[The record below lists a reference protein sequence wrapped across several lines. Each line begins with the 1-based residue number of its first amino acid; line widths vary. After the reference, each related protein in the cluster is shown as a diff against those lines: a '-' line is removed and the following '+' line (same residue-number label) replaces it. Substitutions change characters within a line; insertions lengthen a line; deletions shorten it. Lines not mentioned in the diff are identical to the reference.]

1 MSQKNETK
9 VLVLSL
15 LITAAMLGGGA
26 WWFLNRNSDKQGN
39 TPTQPD
45 TPATIIPISPTT
57 EISTRLSTG
66 DKLLTGGA
74 TKAKQAAIF
83 ALATEDYTEAIAQLE
98 ASLQA
103 NRNDPEALIYL
114 NNARIGNDQAHHIAV
129 VIPASFDVN
138 GAKEILRGI
147 AQAQQEINSAGG
159 INSIPLKIL
168 IADDNND
175 PELAKQVAQSLAENS
190 DILGV
195 VGHWASDV
203 TLAAAE
209 VYEQE
214 KLVVI
219 SPVSTSV
226 QLSGFGNYI
235 FRTVPSDRFAGS
247 ALARYML
254 RDLDLK
260 QAAVFFN
267 SQSNY
272 SRSLKEVFTTDL
284 FAEGG
289 EVVEEF
295 DLSEPNFNAAEA
307 FQQAKARDAQ
317 VLVLV
322 ADVSNL
328 DKALQVVQ
336 VNDGDLEILA
346 GDDVYSAKTLQIGGR
361 DALGMVLAV
370 PWHIKGNPEAT
381 FPQAARDL
389 WVGDVNW
396 RTAMAYDAAKA
407 LIAAIEKQ
415 PTRQG
420 VQAALKDR
428 SFTATGAEGA
438 IRFLPSGDR
447 NKPMQLVKVEEDT
460 DNSTSFGYEFV
471 PLE

>member
-39 TPTQPD
+39 GSTQVETPNSITPT
-45 TPATIIPISPTT
+45 SPTT
-57 EISTRLSTG
+57 EISTLLSQG

-74 TKAKQAAIF
+74 TTAKQAAISAF
-83 ALATEDYTEAIAQLE
+83 ATANYTEAIAQLE
-98 ASLQA
+98 ASLQV

-114 NNARIGNDQAHHIAV
+114 NNARIGNDKSHAIAV
-129 VIPASFDVN
+129 VIPASVDVN
-138 GAKEILRGI
+138 GAKEILRGV
-147 AQAQQEINSAGG
+147 AHSQLEINGTGG
-159 INSIPLKIL
+159 INGTPLKVL
-168 IADDNND
+168 IANENND
-175 PELAKQVAQSLAENS
+175 QELAKKIAQTLADNS
-190 DILGV
+190 EILGV
-195 VGHWASDV
+195 IGHWTSDL

-214 KLVVI
+214 KLAVI

-254 RDLDLK
+254 RDLNLK

-284 FAEGG
+284 FGEGG
-289 EVVEEF
+289 EVVDEF
-295 DLSEPNFNAAEA
+295 DFSNADFNAAQA
-307 FQQAKARDAQ
+307 FRQAQERGAQ

-322 ADVSNL
+322 PDASNL

-336 VNDGDLEILA
+336 VNDGELEILA
-346 GDDVYSAKTLQIGGR
+346 GDSFYSAKTLQIGGR

-381 FPQAARDL
+381 FPQAAREL

-396 RTAMAYDAAKA
+396 RTAMTYDATQA
-407 LIAAIEKQ
+407 LIAAIDKQ

-420 VQAALKDR
+420 VQAALRDR
-428 SFTATGAEGA
+428 NFTATGAEGA

-460 DNSTSFGYEFV
+460 DNSTSFDYEFV
-471 PLE
+471 PVE